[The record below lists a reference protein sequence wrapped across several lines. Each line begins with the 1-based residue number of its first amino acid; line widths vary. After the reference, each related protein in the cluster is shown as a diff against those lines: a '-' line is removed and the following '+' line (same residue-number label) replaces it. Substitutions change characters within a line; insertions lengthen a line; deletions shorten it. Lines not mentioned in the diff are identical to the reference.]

1 MVVILKFVSTLI
13 LFLSFLSIA
22 TGARRKNFFF
32 IILKFSSLLTQYFM
46 ALNKMALFLFYYIGI
61 RRLNCNSDDGCPNNY
76 CTPPH
81 FGKCVSKQCVCMKLA
96 WYTKP

>member
-22 TGARRKNFFF
+22 TGARR
-32 IILKFSSLLTQYFM
+32 
-46 ALNKMALFLFYYIGI
+46 I